1 MFCSGEDR
9 TGRVLRQRSPRTCSA
24 LASEKLEASKPS
36 TTEQTSECNP
46 PPSVNAAALHC
57 RCPNICAVKLRYRRP
72 AMPPLRYSTTLQ
84 LTTLAA
90 SAALQRPAR
99 RCTAATALP
108 LPTHCTAELR
118 CAALRRQHSAAELR
132 SSHAAAANTTLP
144 LPMPC
149 AAELRCSSA
158 PLTCEDT
165 TTLQRCAAAANA

>member
-1 MFCSGEDR
+1 M
-9 TGRVLRQRSPRTCSA
+9 
-24 LASEKLEASKPS
+24 EASKPS

-99 RCTAATALP
+99 RCAATTALP
-108 LPTHCTAELR
+108 LPTHCAVELR
-118 CAALRRQHSAAELR
+118 CAQRSAAALHLPR
-132 SSHAAAANTTLP
+132 CHCQRHAAAANALRCRAALQQRAADLRRHHCAQTLRCSCQRLA
-144 LPMPC
+144 LPP
-149 AAELRCSSA
+149 LRCSS
-158 PLTCEDT
+158 
-165 TTLQRCAAAANA
+165 QRRYR